1 VVVDC
6 VHHAA
11 GYFFHLGVV
20 EMGRVGP
27 THTLINTNLRQVK
40 STIRGRPFSSPVEI
54 SRAGRILN
62 ICLRALDCLAFVLWL
77 HWAVVEAAKPESTVV
92 SCEGPFTFPNFIF
105 ASKLINNECIFFPII
120 AIFFNLLLTPVPSH
134 IAMVVQSY

>member
-1 VVVDC
+1 
-6 VHHAA
+6 
-11 GYFFHLGVV
+11 
-20 EMGRVGP
+20 MGRVSP

-77 HWAVVEAAKPESTVV
+77 HRAVVEAAKPESTVV